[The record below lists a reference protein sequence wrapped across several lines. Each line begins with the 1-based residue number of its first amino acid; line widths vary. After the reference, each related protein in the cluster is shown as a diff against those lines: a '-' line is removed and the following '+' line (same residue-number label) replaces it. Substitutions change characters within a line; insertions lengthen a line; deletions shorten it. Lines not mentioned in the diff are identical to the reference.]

1 MIRPELQKKIDQAIK
16 LLRQIPLADGECVE
30 VWKDI
35 SGYEDKYQV
44 SNCGNVRSLEYHNAK
59 GLKRTKNLKPA
70 TDCKGYLRCALSKN
84 NILRTFKVHRLVAMA
99 FLENPNNLPQV
110 NHKDGN
116 HCNNC
121 VDNLEWVTQK
131 ENNIHSYRVLNRT
144 SPMKGKMPPN
154 RKIKEE
160 DIRTFYELNQQGM
173 AADRIGIIYGVCGS
187 TIRKHIRKYKAQCSR
202 GEHGKGIVCSF
213 VRRVE

>member
-1 MIRPELQKKIDQAIK
+1 MIRPELKKKIDQAIK
-16 LLRQIPLADGECVE
+16 LLRQIPLADGEYVE

-116 HCNNC
+116 KKNNR
-121 VDNLEWVTQK
+121 VDNLEWSDNSQNIQHAY
-131 ENNIHSYRVLNRT
+131 NNGLIRHHHGWRATKIRIKNNTEEKVFDMKISAAAYLGYKSIRPINRAL
-144 SPMKGKMPPN
+144 SLGISVKGYEISKM
-154 RKIKEE
+154 I
-160 DIRTFYELNQQGM
+160 
-173 AADRIGIIYGVCGS
+173 
-187 TIRKHIRKYKAQCSR
+187 
-202 GEHGKGIVCSF
+202 
-213 VRRVE
+213 